1 MVITF
6 LVVIIFL
13 WSWIIFEVMRAPC
26 VDKQGNIIPDSS
38 AIDCAKKYIKAK
50 LK

>member
-1 MVITF
+1 MVTTF

-13 WSWIIFEVMRAPC
+13 WCWIIFEVMRAPC
-26 VDKQGNIIPDSS
+26 VDGDGNIIPDSS
-38 AIDCAKKYIKAK
+38 AIDSIKKYIKTK